1 MFKIWGEPAVGLRRL
16 GAAGLLVLSIVLPLN
31 GWGQAVSGK
40 IVGHVSDPTGS
51 AVANAK
57 VVITD
62 LERGNKYE
70 TAANEVGNYLQTH
83 LMAGQYLIR
92 ITTPGFA
99 EFETTVEVH
108 VDTSTEV
115 NASLKVGKAENVI
128 TVTDEV
134 PLLKADR
141 ADVSTILTT
150 RELASLPLLNRNLTQ
165 AVLATPGTQL
175 NDWQHSSAE
184 NPQGGVQFSANGQ
197 QFTQN
202 GFLLDGTENNSSGL
216 GIAVINPNLDSLKEF
231 KVTTGNYDAE
241 FGSVAGALLQATTK
255 SGTNQWHGSLFE
267 YVRNGQFNAA
277 DPFAGSLPLHWNQ
290 FGGSVGGPLVK
301 NKLFFFF
308 DYQGTRRH
316 TGAPVVTTVPTAAE
330 RSGNLEA
337 LLGNYICADGSN
349 SATPCG
355 NPVMVTTTEG
365 SSVPAQIGMIFDPT
379 TGNPDGSG
387 RLAISSN
394 AQVNVLPSVP
404 ASITHIFQDIPG
416 PNHGNPGDI
425 ANNFVGIGIDQFNN
439 DQEDVRIDETVSDR
453 ASLFARYTISG
464 FSKHAPG
471 AFGDLAGGPT
481 LNGSA
486 FAGRSTAR
494 NQSIALGYSY
504 AFSSSL
510 VADVRFGF
518 YRYRIRTQP
527 NGLGSTPASDAGIPG
542 LNLGTTETSGMPAF
556 YINGNGGF
564 QFGYSL
570 NINQCN
576 CPLKETENHF
586 QLVNNWTK
594 TWGNHTFGWG
604 VDFRRLQQQRIPS
617 DNHRAGEIT
626 FIDSGTGS
634 ADVDNI
640 GVASGATTGLGL
652 ASFLLGVPNQFVR
665 YFTGGGYHAGL
676 RQTRLFFFAQDAWRV
691 TPKLTLNYGLRY
703 ENYLPQ
709 TAASRGGAGSFDPNT
724 GELLAAGIGT
734 VPSNMGVKAYNLG
747 FAPRLG
753 VAYQIQPKTVIRA
766 GYGESFTPSGLGA
779 VFGQSP
785 EYDPPITLPQQ
796 LSPTNS
802 YASVFNLFQGPPLPA
817 SLQIPASGRYP
828 LPDGLQV
835 YYFFNP
841 PSSYRIPMV
850 EFWNLT
856 VQHEFSSTLS
866 FEAAYV
872 GNVGRH
878 LYVNP
883 NINQAVPGPGTFDSR
898 RLYFQ
903 RFGLEQALFETC
915 NCDNSSYHGV
925 QLKLQKRV
933 TRGLDFLA
941 TYAYAKALDNT
952 EYGSVYDNNLNWRAD
967 HGPANFDHTHN
978 LTVANVWEL
987 PFGRTR
993 HWGSQISRPL
1003 DLLLG
1008 GWVLNGISTFYS
1020 GMPYTVH
1027 VSNTSSV
1034 NADFNSVRPDQIG
1047 DPHVRHPNATLW
1059 YNPAAFTAPLAPFRD
1074 GDVHRNSL
1082 RGPREALVNL
1092 ALAKTFTV
1100 AEGKSLEFRWENFN
1114 ALNHPNLGLP
1124 ANIVDQSGAGQITLT
1139 QVPMRQMQFGL
1150 HFRF

>member
-1 MFKIWGEPAVGLRRL
+1 MKSRTTLLPVTIVL
-16 GAAGLLVLSIVLPLN
+16 GLLFQIPA
-31 GWGQAVSGK
+31 WGQAVSGK
-40 IVGHVSDPTGS
+40 IFGHVGDPSG
-51 AVANAK
+51 AIIAHAG
-57 VVITD
+57 VIVTD
-62 LERGNKYE
+62 LDRGISY
-70 TAANEVGNYLQTH
+70 TTTTNEAGNYVQTH
-83 LMAGQYLIR
+83 LLAGRYKVR
-92 ITTPGFA
+92 VTASGFA
-99 EFETTVEVH
+99 PFETTVEVH
-108 VDTSTEV
+108 VDSSTEV
-115 NASLKVGKAENVI
+115 DASLTVGQTQSVV

-150 RELASLPLLNRNLTQ
+150 NELASLPILNRNLTQ
-165 AVLATPGTQL
+165 AVFTLPGTQM

-197 QFTQN
+197 QFTHN

-216 GIAVINPNLDSLKEF
+216 GIAVINPNIDSLEEF
-231 KVTTGNYDAE
+231 KVTTANYDAE

-267 YVRNGQFNAA
+267 YVRNGQFDAA

-290 FGGSVGGPLVK
+290 FGGSVGGPVVK

-316 TGAPVVTTVPTAAE
+316 TGAPVVTTVPTASE
-330 RSGNLEA
+330 RSGNLQA

-349 SATPCG
+349 SPTPCS
-355 NPVMVTTTEG
+355 NPVMATTTQG
-365 SSVPAQIGMIFDPT
+365 TSVPAQTGMIFDPT
-379 TGNPDGSG
+379 TGNPDGTG

-394 AQVNVLPSVP
+394 GQVNILPSVP
-404 ASITHIFQDIPG
+404 QPISKLLQNIPA
-416 PNHGNPGDI
+416 PNYGAPGAI

-439 DQEDVRIDETVSDR
+439 DQEDVRVDEALSNQ
-453 ASLFARYTISG
+453 SHLFGRYTISD

-471 AFGDLAGGPT
+471 AFGELAGGPA

-486 FAGRSTAR
+486 FAGQSAAR
-494 NQSIALGYSY
+494 NQSVALGYTY
-504 AFSSSL
+504 ALSSSL
-510 VADVRFGF
+510 IADFRFGF
-518 YRYRIRTQP
+518 YRYRIRTKP
-527 NGLGSTPASDAGIPG
+527 NGLGTTPASDAGLPG
-542 LNLGTTETSGMPAF
+542 LNLGTSETSGMPAF
-556 YINGNGGF
+556 YVNGNGGF
-564 QFGYSL
+564 QFGYAL
-570 NINQCN
+570 GINQCN

-594 TWGNHTFGWG
+594 TRGNHTFGWG

-634 ADVDNI
+634 ADVDAI
-640 GVASGATTGLGL
+640 GVSSGATTGSAL
-652 ASFLLGVPNQFVR
+652 ASFLLGVPNGFVR

-676 RQTRLFFFAQDAWRV
+676 RQTRLFFFAQDSWRV

-709 TAASRGGAGSFDPNT
+709 TAASRGGAGSFDPTT
-724 GELLAAGIGT
+724 GDLLAAGIGS
-734 VPSNMGVKAYNLG
+734 VPSSMGVKAYNLG
-747 FAPRLG
+747 FAPRIG
-753 VAYQIQPKTVIRA
+753 VAYQVQPKTVVRA
-766 GYGESFTPSGLGA
+766 GYGQSYTPSGLGA

-796 LSPTNS
+796 LSPANS

-828 LPDGLQV
+828 LPNGLQV

-841 PSSYRIPMV
+841 PSSYRIPYV
-850 EFWNLT
+850 EFWNLA
-856 VQHEFSSTLS
+856 VQHEFTTTLS

-883 NINQAVPGPGTFDSR
+883 NVNQAVPGPGTFDSR
-898 RLYFQ
+898 RLYFNK
-903 RFGLEQALFETC
+903 FGLEQALYETC
-915 NCDNSSYHGV
+915 NCDDSSYHGL
-925 QLKLQKRV
+925 QLKVQKRV
-933 TRGLDFLA
+933 SHGLDFLA

-967 HGPANFDHTHN
+967 HGPANFDRTHTF
-978 LTVANVWEL
+978 TISNVWEL
-987 PFGRTR
+987 PFGRGR
-993 HWGSQISRPL
+993 HWGSQVSRAF

-1020 GMPYTVH
+1020 GMPFTVH

-1034 NADFNSVRPDQIG
+1034 NADFNNLRPDQIG
-1047 DPHVRHPNATLW
+1047 NPHVSHPNATLW
-1059 YNPAAFTAPLAPFRD
+1059 YNPAAFSAPLQPYRD
-1074 GDVHRNSL
+1074 GDVRRNSL
-1082 RGPREALVNL
+1082 RGPREALMNL
-1092 ALAKTFTV
+1092 ALAKTFTI
-1100 AEGKSLEFRWENFN
+1100 AEGKTLEFRWENFN

-1124 ANIVDQSGAGQITLT
+1124 ANIVDQSGAGQITST
-1139 QVPMRQMQFGL
+1139 QVPMREMQFGL